1 MKSFFKTL
9 TFSLVT
15 ASSLTL
21 YISPQSLAV
30 TSSANNI
37 PIVTNQKISH
47 LQNLNPEQK
56 LSHEVA
62 ETLIAAGCGYQRMR
76 GVLFYCCVDSWGNWA
91 CEPV

>member
-15 ASSLTL
+15 ASSLAL
-21 YISPQSLAV
+21 SLAPQSLAI
-30 TSSANNI
+30 TSSADNI

-47 LQNLNPEQK
+47 FQHLNPEQK
-56 LSHEVA
+56 LSQEVT
-62 ETLIAAGCGYQRMR
+62 ETLIAAGCGYQRIR